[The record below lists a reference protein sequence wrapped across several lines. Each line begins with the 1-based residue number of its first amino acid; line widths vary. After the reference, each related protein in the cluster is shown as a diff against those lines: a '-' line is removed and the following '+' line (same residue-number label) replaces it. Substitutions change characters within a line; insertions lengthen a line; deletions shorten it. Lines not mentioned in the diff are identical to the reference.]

1 MPEQSPGTPITAGKR
16 SLKSSTIGGD
26 VSRRPL
32 GHIGTTAFAALV
44 LGLASCTSQTQQQPD
59 PSPTTENSSSAVEEK
74 LKVVT
79 TFLPITQFTGAVAGD
94 RAEVVQILPT
104 NVGPHEYQA
113 KPADILSISEAD
125 VLIQNG
131 LEIEAF
137 LEDTIANAENAD
149 LVEIDT
155 SEGVETLSFAELEEE
170 HHAEEGE
177 HHAEHEGHHHEHESA
192 KDSHES
198 HEDEEHGH
206 GHEHG
211 EFDPHIWLDP
221 KRAIAQVENIRDG
234 LIAADP
240 EGSAEYTANAAAYIE
255 QLQALDAEIS
265 EQLAPHAG
273 RAFVAFHD
281 FAAYFADSYGLEAEF
296 LVELPEESPSPE
308 DVKRVI
314 DTVNSSGLKTVL
326 AEPQAGKP
334 FIALAADLGIGIG
347 EFDPLEIG
355 GPEAVEPD
363 YYLKI
368 MRQNAENLAEAF
380 GGTTQSSL
388 RLSLRSSTA
397 TPVF

>member
-1 MPEQSPGTPITAGKR
+1 MPEQSPGTPITAGK
-16 SLKSSTIGGD
+16 SFLKSSTIGGD
-26 VSRRPL
+26 VSRRQPL
-32 GHIGTTAFAALV
+32 GHIGTAVFAALV
-44 LGLASCTSQTQQQPD
+44 LGLASCASQTQQQSD
-59 PSPTTENSSSAVEEK
+59 PSPTAEDSSSAVEEK

-104 NVGPHEYQA
+104 NVGPHDYQA

-149 LVEIDT
+149 LIAIDT
-155 SEGVETLSFAELEEE
+155 SEGVETLAFEELEEE
-170 HHAEEGE
+170 HHSEG
-177 HHAEHEGHHHEHESA
+177 GHHHHG
-192 KDSHES
+192 
-198 HEDEEHGH
+198 HGH
-206 GHEHG
+206 GHESAKKDPHEGEKDGHGHDHG

-314 DTVNSSGLKTVL
+314 DTVSSSGLKTVL